1 MPISRKDIY
10 HYGYRIRAW
19 GHANNPQRSED
30 SELRTGGLSSRRN
43 VLRLAGVVG
52 TGALAG
58 CVGGAGLG
66 GGQGI
71 DTVTYGMLNPMTGPY
86 GGLAE
91 GQRQGAKLAV
101 QHVNESD
108 EFGFEMDA
116 VYEDTEADASTG
128 RQRAQKVVQQD
139 GAQYI
144 MGAISS
150 STALALNSFA
160 ESEEI
165 IYNPGAAAMNITGA
179 ECNEWVFRAE
189 THTAQIAEAVAPW
202 TANNVGTKVWFHIAD
217 YAYGNSVRREWSS
230 RMAEASDDFEEVGV
244 SRSQLGSSNFGSYIS
259 QISNSDADVV
269 VVGMTGGDLINFT
282 AQAADQGLKDDVE
295 IVSPTMTFQVVR
307 NALGPAAYG
316 TYGGVRYNA
325 QVDTGDNHDFVSAY
339 QQAYDST
346 PDSFARVAYDS
357 IRMTAHGISEAGTND
372 PEEVKDVLAGL
383 EVPSLFGPNQFREC
397 DHQATNPV
405 WAGENVEPDSGE
417 AATVELREMIEGQD
431 AIPSCDE
438 TNCDL

>member
-1 MPISRKDIY
+1 MVRV
-10 HYGYRIRAW
+10 
-19 GHANNPQRSED
+19 NNTQGDAGSDGERGRP
-30 SELRTGGLSSRRN
+30 SSRRTF
-43 VLRLAGVVG
+43 LRLAGVAG
-52 TGALAG
+52 TGAIAG
-58 CVGGAGLG
+58 CMGSSGEGS
-66 GGQGI
+66 QNI

-91 GQRQGAKLAV
+91 GQRRGARLAV
-101 QHVNESD
+101 QHINESD
-108 EFGFEMDA
+108 EFDFQIEA

-179 ECNEWVFRAE
+179 ECNEYVFRAE

-217 YAYGNSVRREWSS
+217 YAYGNSVLREWKS
-230 RMAEASDDFEEVGV
+230 RMAETSDDFEEIGV

-259 QISNSDADVV
+259 QISNSDADVALL
-269 VVGMTGGDLINFT
+269 GMTGGDLINFV
-282 AQAADQGLKDDVE
+282 AQATDQGLKNDVK

-325 QVDTGDNHDFVSAY
+325 QIETGDNQDFVSAY
-339 QQAYDST
+339 EEAHDST

-357 IRMTAHGISEAGTND
+357 VRMTAHGIQEAGTND

-383 EVPSLFGPNQFREC
+383 EVPSLFGPNEFREC

-417 AATVELREMIEGQD
+417 PATVKLREKIEGKD
-431 AIPSCDE
+431 AIPSCEE
-438 TNCDL
+438 TECDL

>member
-1 MPISRKDIY
+1 MVRVNNSQSDTASDGE
-10 HYGYRIRAW
+10 YG
-19 GHANNPQRSED
+19 GP
-30 SELRTGGLSSRRN
+30 SSRRTF
-43 VLRLAGVVG
+43 LRLTGVAGA
-52 TGALAG
+52 GAIAG
-58 CVGGAGLG
+58 CMGSSGESSQDIG
-66 GGQGI
+66 
-71 DTVTYGMLNPMTGPY
+71 TVTYGVLNPMTGPY

-91 GQRQGAKLAV
+91 GQRRGAKLAV

-108 EFGFEMDA
+108 EFDFQIEA

-179 ECNEWVFRAE
+179 ECNEYVFRAE
-189 THTAQIAEAVAPW
+189 THTAQVAEAVAPW

-217 YAYGNSVRREWSS
+217 YAYGDSVLREWKS
-230 RMAEASDDFEEVGV
+230 RMAEASDDFEQVGV

-259 QISNSDADVV
+259 QISNSDADVALL
-269 VVGMTGGDLINFT
+269 GMTGGDLINFV
-282 AQAADQGLKDDVE
+282 AQAADQGLKNDVE

-325 QVDTGDNHDFVSAY
+325 QIETGDNQDFVSAY
-339 QQAYDST
+339 EEANDST

-357 IRMTAHGISEAGTND
+357 VRMTAHGIQEAGTND
-372 PEEVKDVLAGL
+372 PEEVKDALAGL
-383 EVPSLFGPNQFREC
+383 EVPSLFGPNRFREC

-417 AATVELREMIEGQD
+417 AATVELRKKIEGQD
-431 AIPSCDE
+431 AIPSCEE
-438 TNCDL
+438 TECNL

>member
-1 MPISRKDIY
+1 M
-10 HYGYRIRAW
+10 
-19 GHANNPQRSED
+19 
-30 SELRTGGLSSRRN
+30 RTGGLSSRRN

>member
-1 MPISRKDIY
+1 MGRV
-10 HYGYRIRAW
+10 
-19 GHANNPQRSED
+19 NNTRSGGEQ
-30 SELRTGGLSSRRN
+30 SERTTGSGPSSRRTF
-43 VLRLAGVVG
+43 LRLAGVAG

-58 CVGGAGLG
+58 CVGGGG
-66 GGQGI
+66 FGGQDI

-91 GQRQGAKLAV
+91 GQRKGGQLAV

-108 EFGFEMDA
+108 EFSFEIDA

-139 GAQYI
+139 GAQYL

-160 ESEEI
+160 ESAEI
-165 IYNPGAAAMNITGA
+165 IYNPGAAAMAITG
-179 ECNEWVFRAE
+179 EQCNEWVFRAE

-202 TANNVGTKVWFHIAD
+202 TANNVGTSVWFHIAD
-217 YAYGNSVRREWSS
+217 YAYGDSVLREWSS
-230 RMAEASDDFEEVGV
+230 RMEAASDGYEQVGV
-244 SRSQLGSSNFGSYIS
+244 SRSELGASNFGSFIS
-259 QISNSDADVV
+259 QIRNSDADVAV
-269 VVGMTGGDLINFT
+269 LGMTGGDLINFVG
-282 AQAADQGLKDDVE
+282 QAAEQGLKDDIE

-316 TYGGVRYNA
+316 TYGGVRYSA
-325 QVDTGDNHDFVSAY
+325 QIETGDNQDFVSAY
-339 QQAYDST
+339 EDAYDAT

-357 IRMTAHGISEAGTND
+357 IRMTAHGIEEAGTND
-372 PEEVKDVLAGL
+372 PEEVKDVLPGL

-417 AATVELREMIEGQD
+417 AAAVELRTKIEGPD
-431 AIPSCDE
+431 AIPSCED

>member
-1 MPISRKDIY
+1 M
-10 HYGYRIRAW
+10 GC
-19 GHANNPQRSED
+19 ANNAHSGGESSD
-30 SELRTGGLSSRRN
+30 RTGKSEESQPANVKASRQARASRRAF
-43 VLRLAGVVG
+43 LALAGAAG

-58 CVGGAGLG
+58 CVGGGEFA
-66 GGQGI
+66 QDI

-91 GQRQGAKLAV
+91 GQRKGAQLAV
-101 QHVNESD
+101 QHVNDSD
-108 EFGFEMDA
+108 EFSFEIEA

-160 ESEEI
+160 EQAEI
-165 IYNPGAAAMNITGA
+165 IYNPGAAAMNITGS
-179 ECNEWVFRAE
+179 ECNEWVLRAE
-189 THTAQIAEAVAPW
+189 THTAQVAEAVAPW
-202 TANNVGTKVWFHIAD
+202 TANNVGTKVWFHVAD
-217 YAYGNSVRREWSS
+217 YAYGNSVLEEWSS
-230 RMAEASDDFEEVGV
+230 RMEEESDDFERVGV
-244 SRSQLGSSNFGSYIS
+244 SRSELGASNFGSFIS
-259 QISNSDADVV
+259 QISNSDADVAV
-269 VVGMTGGDLINFT
+269 LGMTGGDLINFVG
-282 AQAADQGLKDDVE
+282 QAAEQGLKEDVE

-325 QVDTGDNHDFVSAY
+325 QIETGDNQEFVSAY
-339 QQAYDST
+339 EDEYGAT

-357 IRMTAHGISEAGTND
+357 IRMTAHGIEEAGTND
-372 PEEVKDVLAGL
+372 PEEVKDVLPGL
-383 EVPSLFGPNQFREC
+383 EVPSVFGPNQFREC

-405 WAGENVEPDSGE
+405 WPGENVEPESGE
-417 AATVELREMIEGQD
+417 AAAVELREMIEGQD
-431 AIPSCDE
+431 AIPSCEE
-438 TNCDL
+438 TECDL